1 MNNKAR
7 GSDHKRSDRRL
18 VAVSYNKREER
29 KFKKREK
36 EIKYGGERNTNI
48 VSEHSPP
55 VLLTVICVKVKTIIK
70 LNVLTDREKYDTM
83 ETLYKKE
90 CCYGNLLS

>member
-1 MNNKAR
+1 LFFLIFEKIKPATQI
-7 GSDHKRSDRRL
+7 
-18 VAVSYNKREER
+18 
-29 KFKKREK
+29 KKGLSAGLLLFHIIM

-55 VLLTVICVKVKTIIK
+55 FLLTVICMKVKTIIK